1 MNFTTSPDDQ
11 TFRQQMESS
20 TFPAADFNHRAH
32 LRLAYVYLC
41 ESNPDTATDQMRD
54 TLNQFH
60 IHNKVDPEK
69 FHETLTKA
77 WILAVKHFMD
87 RAGSATS
94 ADDLIDRYPQMLDTQ
109 IMLTHYSAERLF
121 SDHARRTFVEPDIDE
136 IPRYNN
142 A

>member
-1 MNFTTSPDDQ
+1 MNFSTSPDDQ
-11 TFRQQMESS
+11 TFRQQMESC

-41 ESNPDTATDQMRD
+41 ESDPDTATNQMRD
-54 TLNQFH
+54 TLNQFL
-60 IHNKVDPEK
+60 IRNKVDPAK

-87 RAGSATS
+87 RAGSAMS

-121 SDHARRTFVEPDIDE
+121 SEEARKRFLEPDVEGI
-136 IPRYNN
+136 
-142 A
+142 